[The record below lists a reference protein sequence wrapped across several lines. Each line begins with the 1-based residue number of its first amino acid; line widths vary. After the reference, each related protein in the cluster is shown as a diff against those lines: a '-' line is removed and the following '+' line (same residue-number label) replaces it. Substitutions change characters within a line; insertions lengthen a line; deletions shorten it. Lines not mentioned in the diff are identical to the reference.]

1 MELWVVAGCAV
12 LLGALLQRLSGTGVG
27 LVVAPILSLLIGPG
41 PGVLVTNATTTV
53 SGFLIMLTVIRDVD
67 WRIYRRLALAA
78 VFGAIP
84 GALIVRELPLPWLQV
99 VVGGVV
105 LLAVLTTVAARNLPH
120 VVSDRA
126 SIIAGFVGGLLNTT
140 AGVAA
145 PAMVIYSRLR
155 RWPQVTFAATMQPV
169 FMTMGALSVLLKTV
183 FGSVPSSELP
193 PWWAP
198 IAIVVLVALGAWLGG
213 RIARVVS
220 SHAAARLA
228 ITLAL
233 LGGASTLARG
243 AVQLLGA

>member
-1 MELWVVAGCAV
+1 MELWIVAGCAV

-41 PGVLVTNATTTV
+41 PGVLLTNATTTV
-53 SGFLIMLTVIRDVD
+53 SGFLIMLTVRRDVD
-67 WRIYRRLALAA
+67 WAIYRRLALAA
-78 VFGAIP
+78 VFGAVL
-84 GALIVRELPLPWLQV
+84 GALIVRELSLPWLQV

-105 LLAVLTTVAARNLPH
+105 LLAVLTTVTARNLPH
-120 VVSDRA
+120 VVGNRA
-126 SIIAGFVGGLLNTT
+126 TALAGFTGGLLNTA

-155 RWPQVTFAATMQPV
+155 RWPQATFAATMQPV

-183 FGSVPSSELP
+183 FGSVPASELP

-198 IAIVVLVALGAWLGG
+198 LAIVALVALGAWAGG
-213 RIARVVS
+213 RLARVVPS
-220 SHAAARLA
+220 RVAARLA

-233 LGGASTLARG
+233 LGGASTLTRG
-243 AVQLLGA
+243 VLQLLGA